1 MNLHLKI
8 EKYKEL
14 GIKYGI
20 SLCLLFVFWGGMLR
34 KSFNADTI
42 GHMFSTDADVAWRIA
57 DGRYIPALGD
67 AILLKIGVRT
77 TDNLSVAIF
86 LAFLFIAAIMVV
98 LQKIFEPWRP
108 EEQWE
113 RIGYFCGIN
122 LVFLNPLFAEILMFS
137 EVSVYYM
144 LGYLLAAIGVEKF
157 IRKKYISM
165 FLLFIFAVCCYQ
177 LTMVFAAI
185 LMAFYICLKYKEEL
199 SLKAVVEEIIAIF
212 VCMGLVV
219 VNYISISVLKML
231 GVIERF
237 NKSPKWEMNAQ
248 KVATIKESLISLLK
262 NGHGIMPDLW
272 LPLLFILAL
281 FAIMV
286 YSCFRERTMKKLPFV
301 MIVFGGSFILIYGIP
316 MMQKDF
322 YFPPRMAFC
331 FYLIQGLFVVTVYAL
346 SRVEVRR
353 LLTVGCVG
361 YLLIQLLFSDFVIT
375 NHFVSNT
382 LDEVYANMMYQ
393 EVLKYEEETGNEV
406 TKIAVYKDDRALDY
420 YEEIS
425 FHTDQ
430 INEKVLGIVSRPL
443 VWKVTGRTFEKIEPV
458 EEIYEQFFEGRDWN
472 YFDLSQQL
480 IIIDDTA
487 HWCIF

>member
-34 KSFNADTI
+34 RSFNADTI
-42 GHMFSTDADVAWRIA
+42 GHMFSADADIAWSIA
-57 DGRYIPALGD
+57 DGRYIVALGD
-67 AILLKIGVRT
+67 AILLKLGIRT
-77 TDNLSVAIF
+77 TTNLSVNMLFTLLF
-86 LAFLFIAAIMVV
+86 LAVAMVI
-98 LQKIFEPWRP
+98 LQEMFEPWQP
-108 EEQWE
+108 EDQWE
-113 RIGYFCGIN
+113 RIGYVCGLN
-122 LVFLNPLFAEILMFS
+122 LVFLNPLFAEVLMFS
-137 EVSVYYM
+137 EICVYYA
-144 LGYLLAAIGVEKF
+144 LGYLLAVVGVEKF
-157 IRKKYISM
+157 IKKKYFSM
-165 FLLFIFAVCCYQ
+165 CLLFLSAVCIYQ
-177 LTMVFAAI
+177 YTMVFAAV
-185 LMAFYICLKYKEEL
+185 LLVFYVCLKHKDEL
-199 SLKAVVEEIIAIF
+199 SLKAVLEEIVVVCI
-212 VCMGLVV
+212 CMGVGGL
-219 VNYISISVLKML
+219 NYVSINVLKSL
-231 GVIERF
+231 GFIENF
-237 NKSPKWEMNAQ
+237 NKSAGWGVNAQ
-248 KVATIKESLISLLK
+248 KFEALKKSFLSLFK
-262 NGHGIMPDLW
+262 DGHGIMPDLW

>member
-1 MNLHLKI
+1 
-8 EKYKEL
+8 
-14 GIKYGI
+14 
-20 SLCLLFVFWGGMLR
+20 
-34 KSFNADTI
+34 
-42 GHMFSTDADVAWRIA
+42 
-57 DGRYIPALGD
+57 
-67 AILLKIGVRT
+67 
-77 TDNLSVAIF
+77 
-86 LAFLFIAAIMVV
+86 
-98 LQKIFEPWRP
+98 
-108 EEQWE
+108 
-113 RIGYFCGIN
+113 
-122 LVFLNPLFAEILMFS
+122 
-137 EVSVYYM
+137 
-144 LGYLLAAIGVEKF
+144 
-157 IRKKYISM
+157 
-165 FLLFIFAVCCYQ
+165 
-177 LTMVFAAI
+177 
-185 LMAFYICLKYKEEL
+185 
-199 SLKAVVEEIIAIF
+199 
-212 VCMGLVV
+212 MGLVV

-237 NKSPKWEMNAQ
+237 NKSPQWEMNAQ
-248 KVATIKESLISLLK
+248 KVAAIKESLISLLE

-272 LPLLFILAL
+272 LPLLFILSL
-281 FAIMV
+281 FTIMV
-286 YSCFRERTMKKLPFV
+286 YSCFREKTMKKLPFA
-301 MIVFGGSFILIYGIP
+301 MIVFGGSFILVYGIP
-316 MMQKDF
+316 TMQNDF

-331 FYLIQGLFVVTVYAL
+331 FYLIQGIFVVTVYAL